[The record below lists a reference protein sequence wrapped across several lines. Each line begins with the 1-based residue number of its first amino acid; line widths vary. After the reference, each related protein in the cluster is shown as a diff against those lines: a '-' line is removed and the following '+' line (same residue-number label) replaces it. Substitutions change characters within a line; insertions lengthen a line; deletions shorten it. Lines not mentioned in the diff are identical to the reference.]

1 MMLYISLPLPIMFL
15 LWVTSGEYKW
25 VTLAK
30 RRCLRSIAKP
40 NPRPFPAESG
50 DWFGPGTQ
58 MTRHRCRSWQLFAGR
73 GGDAIPTVV
82 SRLTGD

>member
-30 RRCLRSIAKP
+30 RR
-40 NPRPFPAESG
+40 
-50 DWFGPGTQ
+50 
-58 MTRHRCRSWQLFAGR
+58 
-73 GGDAIPTVV
+73 
-82 SRLTGD
+82 